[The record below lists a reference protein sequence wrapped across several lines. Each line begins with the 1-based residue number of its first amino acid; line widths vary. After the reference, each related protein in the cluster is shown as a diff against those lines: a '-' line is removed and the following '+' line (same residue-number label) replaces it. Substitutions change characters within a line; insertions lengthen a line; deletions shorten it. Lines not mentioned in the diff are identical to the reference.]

1 MICFGDVSEQFG
13 NITET
18 LRTLFSVV
26 NGDIIFDTFRSIDFA
41 GIGGQLYIYIYIL
54 LFTYGT
60 VLSLLFVFF
69 NYVLLVFFSCSD
81 DDYCYCG
88 RSFF

>member
-13 NITET
+13 DITET

-41 GIGGQLYIYIYIL
+41 GVGGQLYIYIYIL

-60 VLSLLFVFF
+60 HFLLSSICFSLSYLL
-69 NYVLLVFFSCSD
+69 CS
-81 DDYCYCG
+81 
-88 RSFF
+88 F